1 MIQRDGVIWMY
12 ETVISVY
19 KTDATM
25 YPQSLHK
32 LLFIANPEEY
42 WRTDGWPMENER
54 NLLFKAVTDIPVL
67 QDTLVHLFAIGMS
80 KAHPINGRDT
90 IDLAEY
96 LIKRAS
102 SLYQLV
108 GEDFSVLKADKVT
121 QIMELL
127 FQLAAYSYPDSIAL
141 PGEYSPPSMA
151 IATAYWKAWLIL
163 VILCA
168 HNPIEFGK
176 VAWETYPTLR
186 ACMEMCITNQFNY
199 FPPPTLAPPGSE
211 RADELKARELQI
223 SALERQAIL
232 DFETQLA
239 AATNKA
245 TITESTSLLLA
256 QLITM
261 DPAGP
266 LRKPRQEFLDSL
278 QNANQRFRI
287 GHLLCRSRNP
297 DFLLDILQRQ
307 GQNQAMPWLADLV
320 ESSEGSFNVLP
331 VQCLCEFL
339 LNSACSTHGNE
350 DEDNLDNESQDS
362 TGSNIAISESGRK
375 KAKQKQLLIH
385 LQNVLQNPSC
395 DQRSSEEM
403 LEYFL
408 RRLSSQQTHQRSQA
422 LKGLRLVLTP
432 IVSSSPDIMEVDETN
447 EPKIDRN
454 NDWLLK
460 RLPALPCFPHFYSQ
474 ISHQLRFAC
483 QVENDPNA
491 VSLYVQFLAHYA
503 PDSLPDLADLC
514 LDMSST
520 IVERSTL
527 LPAILPGPMCKT
539 EANTANETYLAL
551 LRMFVQYMDKVRS
564 RGEDTSQSAWSENQ
578 EMITIVWPGQSSW
591 TATIHF
597 FVVHAQIILLTYGP
611 VPSKTGVE
619 QNDDIKMKE
628 LFCHLLSM
636 WHPVPRAYLM
646 DTSEEAILIPDWLKL
661 KMIRSDVEV
670 LVDSA
675 LHELEPDQLVLFI
688 QSFGIP
694 VASMTKLLNALDN
707 AVESEFAGVNKAV
720 MDKTYMGQLV
730 MVQHDRGAIG
740 GQIFAAKLG
749 LNLNSSRTD
758 SEKQSDCSDA
768 VVKTDL
774 TRHLPVIPPRS
785 TAMIPPGQVKTTLLH
800 LFDVGSPSRMS
811 MKEKQDA
818 FRTMQ
823 KYLSSEIRKA
833 SEVRIPSK
841 QPVQF
846 SMLDA
851 TVKALDQIIKSNELR
866 SSFVASLVQRTP
878 FSCALYRLISMAFL
892 SRPLLRDTP
901 ISDLLLKVSNSIL
914 MEIKAKE
921 QKCPV
926 SDQKFR
932 QSPFQALVEDYVLK
946 KKNSRKRQVGDK
958 ESIRTA
964 TKTKDESDDM
974 RTSDVKVCSKGGP
987 EDNFEEQIHAQV
999 ESALRYKSTQ
1009 HIVQKLSK
1017 LLLAEESKD
1026 ETSTLSNEIKFEH
1039 SLKDEKKQICYEI
1052 EKSKGVASTCNGRS
1066 GLLMDWLQLLDPEL
1080 ELANPDV
1087 KHKLLFS
1094 RTKEQPHTAAGKK
1107 SDWIDHSVNNKIHT
1121 KPQLLL
1127 TMLTHQASWE
1137 SLRKLI
1143 DDVLVPNNDYENEAL
1158 LSRGNRAGQHG
1169 NERNDLNDIN
1179 PSSVLDFLTTCV
1191 YLQKHWH
1198 SSDGAGSAAG
1208 NHVPKH
1214 DNVPKDVLCLSNC
1227 QLFVLVDYVIKEML
1241 LMCQGTK
1248 QADTLVIT
1256 NIMQEVA
1263 LQRIQL
1269 IVGAMSSSTTCSLRQ
1284 RSSAVLD
1291 HLFSK
1296 LLALGGTCGL
1306 ASNIDPDLDKT
1317 SLHWNVSSHCS
1328 SPRRGNLGNSTGL
1341 INKEVTPYTRSGVA
1355 IVDLTVEENLAKE
1368 RKAIRELLLQIYMKV
1383 PHCIL
1388 HLVES
1393 NRAATYGSKLEEE
1406 HFMLRLFPQTENA
1419 PMNPNFNSTSNN
1431 LDTDPAQWPYSTSQY
1446 SVVDIVSHTLLSSL
1460 AATQAGRAWGQQMQ
1474 EFESA
1479 ARKVAATHPILML
1492 RNLPLIAASLRGRT
1506 QYDFTFF
1513 RSRNHMTLYNM
1524 MLGLLELMSP
1534 FVFKSENKHGLQE
1547 ALICYFEMMAA
1558 YYLRK
1563 DSMSGLID
1571 KFIGFL
1577 HLYIDHQPE
1586 DAIPFI
1592 RNHGSKSNFL
1602 DYQATLPSMHSLTE
1616 LCKIIDFNDET
1627 IPELEKDGKLAIHI
1641 SINNRAGVSQYTIAE
1656 NTTLAMD
1663 AHRFSNAINMAGSQE
1678 SEEDLTTT
1686 LQDLK
1691 HACNMKPALLLLVNE
1706 DLIGLISHASR
1717 VIRSIAYELILR
1729 LMRHSPKC
1737 SSDIIPAYIA
1747 ALESSDQGVILSA
1760 LEKLP
1765 DISPL
1770 AQEKLTSIMQVVFC
1784 LGLYSNMTV
1793 TSYITEAISVLNAQ
1807 AGY

>member
-1 MIQRDGVIWMY
+1 MY

-19 KTDATM
+19 KPEDTTM

-42 WRTDGWPMENER
+42 WKTDGWPMENER
-54 NLLFKAVTDIPVL
+54 NILFKAVTDIPVL

-80 KAHPINGRDT
+80 KSHPINGRDT
-90 IDLAEY
+90 IDLVEY

-102 SLYQLV
+102 ALYQLV

-121 QIMELL
+121 HIMELL

-141 PGEYSPPSMA
+141 PSDYSPPSMA
-151 IATAYWKAWLIL
+151 IATAYWKVWLIL

-186 ACMEMCITNQFNY
+186 ACMEMCITNQFNS

-211 RADELKARELQI
+211 SADEHKARELQI

-266 LRKPRQEFLDSL
+266 LRKPRQEFLDAL

-339 LNSACSTHGNE
+339 LNSACSPNGNE
-350 DEDNLDNESQDS
+350 DEDSLEKETQDVVGNNL
-362 TGSNIAISESGRK
+362 TMSEGGRK
-375 KAKQKQLLIH
+375 KAKQKQLLMH
-385 LQNVLQNPSC
+385 LQNLLQNPSG
-395 DQRSSEEM
+395 DQQSSEEM

-408 RRLSSQQTHQRSQA
+408 RRLSSQQTHQRAQA

-432 IVSSSPDIMEVDETN
+432 ILPSIDVMEIDDVTNSVDVKN
-447 EPKIDRN
+447 IDSNIDGN

-460 RLPALPCFPHFYSQ
+460 RLPSLPCFPHFYSQ

-503 PDSLPDLADLC
+503 PDSLQDLADLC

-539 EANTANETYLAL
+539 DINTANETYLAL
-551 LRMFVQYMDKVRS
+551 LRLFVQYMDKVRS
-564 RGEDTSQSAWSENQ
+564 RGEDAAHSAWSQNQ
-578 EMITIVWPGQSSW
+578 EMITVVWQGQPSW

-611 VPSKTGVE
+611 HPTKIEAGNSE
-619 QNDDIKMKE
+619 NMKLEE
-628 LFCHLLSM
+628 LFCHLLSL

-694 VASMTKLLNALDN
+694 VASMTKLLNALDKI
-707 AVESEFAGVNKAV
+707 VVSEFEGVNKAV

-730 MVQHDRGAIG
+730 KVQHERGAIG
-740 GQIFAAKLG
+740 GQIFAEKLG
-749 LNLNSSRTD
+749 LNLPSSD
-758 SEKQSDCSDA
+758 EKSKEQREEND
-768 VVKTDL
+768 KTFNFGIS
-774 TRHLPVIPPRS
+774 RHLPVIPPRS
-785 TAMIPPGQVKTTLLH
+785 TAMIPPSQVKTTLQH
-800 LFDVGSPSRMS
+800 LFDVGSPSQMS

-818 FRTMQ
+818 FRTLQ

-833 SEVRIPSK
+833 SEKTTSK
-841 QPVQF
+841 QQVQF
-846 SMLDA
+846 PILEA
-851 TVKALDQIIKSNELR
+851 TVKAFDQISKSSEFK
-866 SSFVASLVQRTP
+866 SFVGSLIQRTP
-878 FSCALYRLISMAFL
+878 FSCALYRLISVAFL
-892 SRPLLRDTP
+892 SRSSLRDTTT
-901 ISDLLLKVSNSIL
+901 SDLFLKVSSSIL
-914 MEIKAKE
+914 MECTARE
-921 QKCPV
+921 QINKNAGKIIQP
-926 SDQKFR
+926 
-932 QSPFQALVEDYVLK
+932 SPFQALVEDFVSK
-946 KKNSRKRQVGDK
+946 RKDSRIIDGK
-958 ESIRTA
+958 ESMKSNI
-964 TKTKDESDDM
+964 KIKDDSDDS
-974 RTSDVKVCSKGGP
+974 RSSDGMERSKEGI
-987 EDNFEEQIHAQV
+987 DDTFEEQINSQV
-999 ESALRYKSTQ
+999 NYALKNNSTQ
-1009 HIVQKLSK
+1009 QIVHTLSK
-1017 LLLAEESKD
+1017 LLLEEESKGD
-1026 ETSTLSNEIKFEH
+1026 DSTTNNSKLDKPGKEDKTRANYETEFKRNLLSN
-1039 SLKDEKKQICYEI
+1039 
-1052 EKSKGVASTCNGRS
+1052 CNGRS

-1080 ELANPDV
+1080 EQADASV
-1087 KHKLLFS
+1087 KQKILFS
-1094 RTKEQPHTAAGKK
+1094 KTKTNT
-1107 SDWIDHSVNNKIHT
+1107 SSVLSKPENLMDFTSKNKNLHT

-1127 TMLTHQASWE
+1127 TMLTHQASWK
-1137 SLRKLI
+1137 SLRKII
-1143 DDVLVPNNDYENEAL
+1143 DNVLVSDAGPERNESS
-1158 LSRGNRAGQHG
+1158 LSRGSRLSHNG
-1169 NERNDLNDIN
+1169 NDNQISNIN

-1191 YLQKHWH
+1191 YLQKRWH
-1198 SSDGAGSAAG
+1198 SADGAGSAAG

-1214 DNVPKDVLCLSNC
+1214 DNVPKDVLCLSNK
-1227 QLFVLVDYVIKEML
+1227 QVFVMVDYILQEML
-1241 LMCQGTK
+1241 EVCKGTSHTDEINTINVMREI
-1248 QADTLVIT
+1248 AS
-1256 NIMQEVA
+1256 
-1263 LQRIQL
+1263 QRIPL
-1269 IVGAMSSSTTCSLRQ
+1269 IIGTMASSTNYSPRQ
-1284 RSSAVLD
+1284 RAAAVVD
-1291 HLFSK
+1291 HLFFK
-1296 LLALGGTCGL
+1296 LIALGGTCGL
-1306 ASNIDPDLDKT
+1306 TCNGNSEPASESSSN
-1317 SLHWNVSSHCS
+1317 WNSINVPSH
-1328 SPRRGNLGNSTGL
+1328 RKGNHGNLTGTF
-1341 INKEVTPYTRSGVA
+1341 NRDGVPYTRSGSVT
-1355 IVDLTVEENLAKE
+1355 VDLSVEENLQKE
-1368 RKAIRELLLQIYMKV
+1368 RQAIKELLLQIYMKV

-1388 HLVES
+1388 HLVELFRS
-1393 NRAATYGSKLEEE
+1393 ATYGSKLEEE
-1406 HFMLRLFPQTENA
+1406 HFMLRIFPQIASSQTNLNVNTKHVSSEIEGKLTH
-1419 PMNPNFNSTSNN
+1419 NSN
-1431 LDTDPAQWPYSTSQY
+1431 SQY

-1460 AATQAGRAWGQQMQ
+1460 AATQAGRAWAQQMQ
-1474 EFESA
+1474 EFDAA
-1479 ARKVAATHPILML
+1479 ARKVAATHPMLML

-1506 QYDFTFF
+1506 QYDFSFF
-1513 RSRNHMTLYNM
+1513 RSRNYMTLYSM
-1524 MLGLLELMSP
+1524 MLGLLELMVP
-1534 FVFKSENKHGLQE
+1534 FIFRSEYKNSLQE
-1547 ALICYFEMMAA
+1547 TLLCYFDMMEN
-1558 YYLRK
+1558 YYGRK

-1571 KFIGFL
+1571 KFVVLL
-1577 HLYIDHQPE
+1577 HLYIEHQPN

-1592 RNHGSKSNFL
+1592 RKQGSKSNFL
-1602 DYQATLPSMHSLTE
+1602 DYRATLPNMLSLKQ
-1616 LCKIIDFNDET
+1616 LCSIIDFSNE
-1627 IPELEKDGKLAIHI
+1627 IPTQMENEAQIEVQVQTNKISGIPKFKDGDNAALVIE
-1641 SINNRAGVSQYTIAE
+1641 TE
-1656 NTTLAMD
+1656 
-1663 AHRFSNAINMAGSQE
+1663 RFVNAINIANTHA
-1678 SEEDLTTT
+1678 SEEDLAST
-1686 LQDLK
+1686 LQELK
-1691 HACNMKPALLLLVNE
+1691 HSCTVKPNILPSMTEELTE
-1706 DLIGLISHASR
+1706 LIRHTSR
-1717 VIRSIAYELILR
+1717 IIRSLAYELILR
-1729 LMRHSPKC
+1729 LMRHAPKC
-1737 SSDIIPAYIA
+1737 SSDVIPSYIA

-1765 DISPL
+1765 DIAPL

-1793 TSYITEAISVLNAQ
+1793 TTYITETISVLNSQ

>member
-1 MIQRDGVIWMY
+1 MVWMY

-19 KTDATM
+19 KPDNATM

-54 NLLFKAVTDIPVL
+54 NILFKAVTDIPVI

-80 KAHPINGRDT
+80 KVHPINGRDT

-102 SLYQLV
+102 TLYQLV
-108 GEDFSVLKADKVT
+108 GDDFAVLKADKVS

-141 PGEYSPPSMA
+141 PQDYSPPSMA

-176 VAWETYPTLR
+176 LAWETYPTLR

-199 FPPPTLAPPGSE
+199 FPPPTLAPPGSD
-211 RADELKARELQI
+211 RADEHKARELQI

-266 LRKPRQEFLDSL
+266 LRKPRQEFLDAL

-339 LNSACSTHGNE
+339 LNSACSPQTNDD
-350 DEDNLDNESQDS
+350 DESLEKESQDS
-362 TGSNIAISESGRK
+362 VGSNIPTSESGRK

-385 LQNVLQNPSC
+385 LQNLLQNPSG

-408 RRLSSQQTHQRSQA
+408 RRLSSQQTYQRTQA
-422 LKGLRLVLTP
+422 LRGLRMVLTP
-432 IVSSSPDIMEVDETN
+432 IANSHDMMDVDDAVQKTD
-447 EPKIDRN
+447 EPSVDGN

-460 RLPALPCFPHFYSQ
+460 RLPSLPCFPHFYSQ
-474 ISHQLRFAC
+474 ISHQLRYAC

-503 PDSLPDLADLC
+503 PDSLPDLENLC

-520 IVERSTL
+520 IVERSTI
-527 LPAILPGPMCKT
+527 LPAVLPGVMCKT
-539 EANTANETYLAL
+539 DLKTANETYQAL
-551 LRMFVQYMDKVRS
+551 LRLFVQYMDKVRS
-564 RGEDTSQSAWSENQ
+564 RGEDAVHSAWSENQ
-578 EMITIVWPGQSSW
+578 EMITIVWQGQPSW
-591 TATIHF
+591 TATVHF

-611 VPSKTGVE
+611 LTTQSEIGRGDST
-619 QNDDIKMKE
+619 QIRE
-628 LFCHLLSM
+628 LFYHLLSM
-636 WHPVPRAYLM
+636 WHPVPKAYLM

-675 LHELEPDQLVLFI
+675 LCELEPDQLVLFI

-694 VASMTKLLNALDN
+694 VASMTKLLNALDK
-707 AVESEFAGVNKAV
+707 AVECEFAGVSKAV

-730 MVQHDRGAIG
+730 MVQHDRGATG
-740 GQIFAAKLG
+740 GKIFADKLK
-749 LNLNSSRTD
+749 LNITPP
-758 SEKQSDCSDA
+758 
-768 VVKTDL
+768 VKTSSKKPCDEIK
-774 TRHLPVIPPRS
+774 TSSGVDISRHEPIIPPRS
-785 TAMIPPGQVKTTLLH
+785 TAMIPPGHVKTTLQN
-800 LFDVGSPSRMS
+800 LFDVGSPSKMS
-811 MKEKQDA
+811 RKEKQDA
-818 FRTMQ
+818 FRTLQ
-823 KYLSSEIRKA
+823 KYLSSEIRNA
-833 SEVRIPSK
+833 TVTSE
-841 QPVQF
+841 QPNQTP
-846 SMLDA
+846 MLDS
-851 TVKALDQIIKSNELR
+851 TVKAFDQIIRCNEFK
-866 SSFVASLVQRTP
+866 SSFVTSLIQHTP
-878 FSCALYRLISMAFL
+878 FSCALFRIISTALL
-892 SRPLLRDTP
+892 SRSALRENP
-901 ISDLLLKVSNSIL
+901 SSELLLKASNTIL
-914 MEIKAKE
+914 LEIKTKE
-921 QKCPV
+921 QKDPNLF
-926 SDQKFR
+926 QKEK
-932 QSPFQALVEDYVLK
+932 QSPFFVLVEDFVSK
-946 KKNSRKRQVGDK
+946 MNSQKRKDDENKPIRVKSKMKDSLDASNSSDRARDSK
-958 ESIRTA
+958 EGTDYSFEADIH
-964 TKTKDESDDM
+964 E
-974 RTSDVKVCSKGGP
+974 KV
-987 EDNFEEQIHAQV
+987 D
-999 ESALRYKSTQ
+999 SALKYKSTQ
-1009 HIVQKLSK
+1009 EIVNTLAQ
-1017 LLLAEESKD
+1017 LLIDEESGEDKRMDPSGIKTEVNAKD
-1026 ETSTLSNEIKFEH
+1026 DKKKINLEVE
-1039 SLKDEKKQICYEI
+1039 DAKQIPT
-1052 EKSKGVASTCNGRS
+1052 ACNGRS

-1080 ELANPDV
+1080 KEVNSDM
-1087 KHKLLFS
+1087 KNKLLFN
-1094 RTKEQPHTAAGKK
+1094 R
-1107 SDWIDHSVNNKIHT
+1107 NNDNANTDITNDTLKLHT

-1127 TMLTHQASWE
+1127 SMLTHQANWE
-1137 SLRKLI
+1137 DLRSLI
-1143 DDVLVPNNDYENEAL
+1143 DNVLMSNEGTEGTEVSSARVHRL
-1158 LSRGNRAGQHG
+1158 GSNGSEATPMNL
-1169 NERNDLNDIN
+1169 D
-1179 PSSVLDFLTTCV
+1179 PSSVLDFLTACV
-1191 YLQKHWH
+1191 YLQKNW
-1198 SSDGAGSAAG
+1198 SSADETGSAAG
-1208 NHVPKH
+1208 NHVAKH
-1214 DNVPKDVLCLSNC
+1214 DNIPKDVLCLSNG
-1227 QLFVLVDYVIKEML
+1227 QVFAMVDYVLQEML
-1241 LMCQGTK
+1241 QVSQGT
-1248 QADTLVIT
+1248 ADQGT
-1256 NIMQEVA
+1256 NSMRDVG
-1263 LQRIQL
+1263 LQRIPL
-1269 IVGAMSSSTTCSLRQ
+1269 IVGTLAPTPTCSLRQ
-1284 RSSAVLD
+1284 RSAAVID

-1296 LLALGGTCGL
+1296 LLALGGTCGP
-1306 ASNIDPDLDKT
+1306 APSNKNPKPAVEPGIQW
-1317 SLHWNVSSHCS
+1317 SGANVS
-1328 SPRRGNLGNSTGL
+1328 SPRRTGNHGSTTSHSNRDG
-1341 INKEVTPYTRSGVA
+1341 TPYTRSGS
-1355 IVDLTVEENLAKE
+1355 ITVDLSVEDNLSKE
-1368 RKAIRELLLQIYMKV
+1368 RKAIKELFLQIYMKV
-1383 PHCIL
+1383 PQSIL

-1393 NRAATYGSKLEEE
+1393 NREATFRSRLEEE
-1406 HFMLRLFPQTENA
+1406 HFMLRIFPQPPNHVGLENSDQK
-1419 PMNPNFNSTSNN
+1419 NGIVQWQDFN
-1431 LDTDPAQWPYSTSQY
+1431 AQY

-1479 ARKVAATHPILML
+1479 ARKVAATHPVLML

-1534 FVFKSENKHGLQE
+1534 FVFRAENKKSLQE
-1547 ALICYFEMMAA
+1547 SLMCYFDMMKA
-1558 YYLRK
+1558 YFIRK
-1563 DSMSGLID
+1563 ESISGLID

-1577 HLYIDHQPE
+1577 HSYIVHQPDE
-1586 DAIPFI
+1586 AIPFI
-1592 RNHGSKSNFL
+1592 QEYGSKTNFVAYQEALSSMLSLKKLCSIIKFTDPLEHEGRMDPL
-1602 DYQATLPSMHSLTE
+1602 DT
-1616 LCKIIDFNDET
+1616 
-1627 IPELEKDGKLAIHI
+1627 IHI
-1641 SINNRAGVSQYTIAE
+1641 SNSGELSKYKASEDTNIAME
-1656 NTTLAMD
+1656 VD
-1663 AHRFSNAINMAGSQE
+1663 RIVNAIRVSETQE
-1678 SEEDLTTT
+1678 SEEELAAV

-1691 HACNMKPALLLLVNE
+1691 HCSNVKPALLVPMIEELK
-1706 DLIGLISHASR
+1706 DLISHSSR
-1717 VIRSIAYELILR
+1717 VIRTAGYELILR
-1729 LMRHSPKC
+1729 LMRHSPNH
-1737 SSDIIPAYIA
+1737 SADIIPSYIA
-1747 ALESSDQGVILSA
+1747 ALESSDQCIILSA

-1770 AQEKLTSIMQVVFC
+1770 AQDKLTSIMQVVFC

-1793 TSYITEAISVLNAQ
+1793 TSYIIETISVLNAQ